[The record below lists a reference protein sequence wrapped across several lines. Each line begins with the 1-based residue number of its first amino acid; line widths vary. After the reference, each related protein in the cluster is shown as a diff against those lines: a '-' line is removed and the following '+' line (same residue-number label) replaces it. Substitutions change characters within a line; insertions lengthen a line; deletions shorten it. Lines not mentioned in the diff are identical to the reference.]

1 MSIGAK
7 IKSVRKLKQLTQA
20 ELSDGIV
27 TRNMLSAIE
36 NGNATPSLDTLIA
49 LAKRLSVPAGYFLN
63 EEEEEFAFA
72 KPAYIDELRSLLRA
86 GDYGECIRII
96 EDELPGTDDEIAL
109 IAAESYL
116 ALAKKQFNSGSFT
129 AAKKYINK
137 SAGQAKKT
145 VYRTDRLIKEGE
157 FLLLLMGRI
166 KDFGHGKRIT
176 DAVDFDFPIPEY
188 YYVKTLDLYNGGR
201 ESEADVIRRKLAGL
215 ALPEAMHDH
224 LLARQEIYE
233 GSIIE
238 ALERL
243 FTIEKSKS
251 DSLSLFALCSI
262 YQDMEFCFNLQEDF
276 RMAYVYAKKR
286 EDKLSCIR

>member
-1 MSIGAK
+1 MNIGTK
-7 IKSVRKLKQLTQA
+7 IKTVRKLKQLTQA

-36 NGNATPSLDTLIA
+36 NGNALPSLDTLIA

-63 EEEEEFAFA
+63 DEDEDFAFS
-72 KPAYIDELRSLLRA
+72 KPTYIDELKSLLRSK
-86 GDYGECIRII
+86 DYAECIRLCEEEI
-96 EDELPGTDDEIAL
+96 PGTDDEISL
-109 IAAESYL
+109 IAAESYT
-116 ALAKKQFNSGSFT
+116 ALAKAQFNIGNFT
-129 AAKKYINK
+129 SAKKYIGK
-137 SAGQAKKT
+137 AMAQIKKT
-145 VYRTDRLIKEGE
+145 IYRTDILKQNCE
-157 FLLLLMGRI
+157 FLLLLMNSI

-176 DAVDFDFPIPEY
+176 NTVDFDFPIPEY
-188 YYVKTLDLYNGGR
+188 FYIKALDLYNGGR
-201 ESEADVIRRKLAGL
+201 ESEADGIRHKLSSL
-215 ALPEAMHDH
+215 PLPEAMQDH

-233 GSIIE
+233 GSITE

-286 EDKLSCIR
+286 GDKLSSIR